1 MGIVQWCGVPMDLR
15 YAFLHAGGAGGVK
28 GMMVMLLKK
37 IYDICNQVVGW
48 WTDQEGGEK
57 EEEDGDMKERRR
69 RMENLGG
76 GRGLY
81 S

>member
-1 MGIVQWCGVPMDLR
+1 
-15 YAFLHAGGAGGVK
+15 
-28 GMMVMLLKK
+28 MMVMLLKK